1 MRLGVFGGSFDP
13 VHYGHLL
20 LAESCREQ
28 CRLDQ
33 VWFLPAA
40 VPPHKRDREL
50 SPGSQRVEMLRLAV
64 AGHEYFQVATLE
76 LDRGG
81 ISYTVDTL
89 REIHRQQPA
98 AELFLLMGADSLVDL
113 PAWREPDAICRMAIP
128 VAVRRAGAPEP
139 DFEILQPVVDA
150 ARLQMIRRHQ
160 VEMPVVGFSSRDVR
174 ARIGAGQSV
183 RYRTPRA
190 VEKYIEV
197 HGLYRGDREL
207 PTANRES

>member
-33 VWFLPAA
+33 VWFVPAA
-40 VPPHKRDREL
+40 TPPHKRDREL
-50 SPGSQRVEMLRLAV
+50 SPGPQRVEMLRLAV
-64 AGHEYFQVATLE
+64 AGQECFQVATLE

-89 REIHRQQPA
+89 RDIQRQQPA
-98 AELFLLMGADSLVDL
+98 ADVFLLMGADSLVDL
-113 PAWREPDAICRMAIP
+113 PGWREPEAICRMAIP

-139 DFEILQPVVDA
+139 DFNILQPVVDA
-150 ARLQMIRRHQ
+150 ERLQVVRRHQ
-160 VEMPVVGFSSRDVR
+160 VEMPVVGFSSRDIR
-174 ARIGAGQSV
+174 ARVEMGQSI
-183 RYRTPRA
+183 RYRTARA
-190 VEKYIEV
+190 VEKYIET
-197 HGLYRGDREL
+197 HGLYRGLRESR
-207 PTANRES
+207 TSNRES